1 MQSATVKEALL
12 LGRALNR
19 SYEWISARL
28 CFNRSISFNPN
39 YLVEVHEHFV
49 QYYWVLLS

>member
-19 SYEWISARL
+19 SYEWISARF